1 MTETAV
7 AEAAPSGSRFLRPE
21 RVKEATLLGII
32 ALSVV
37 VFAFLIDGYL
47 SGRFFNRVTTSVV
60 IVTLLAAA
68 QALVIFSRNIDLS
81 VGSIVGVAAYLTGD
95 FLAGTGQG
103 PIVAILVAMV
113 VGAVLGSI
121 NGLLVAYGGVP
132 AIIVTLGTLALFRTL
147 LSIYSEGANV
157 LAGDLPSWV
166 LEFNN
171 VTLFTVA
178 GFEVRLVFVI
188 AVVVVVALQ
197 FALARLRWGRR
208 IYAIGSNPSAAVQAG
223 LPTASLVFWSFVG
236 SGALAGLAGF
246 MFLARAG
253 TISATAG
260 AGLELESVAAA
271 VVGGVSILGG
281 SGTMVGAF
289 LGAVFIDT
297 LKLSLVRVPEVS
309 EFWRDAFLGILILG
323 AVILDTLLRNRF
335 NRRWSAEAR
344 KAMESTGPTAV
355 GYGTGGR
362 GRWDRRCVNGPPSIV
377 GSPYSSSSWLR
388 RSWSTSPCRRSI
400 SVSGTS

>member
-1 MTETAV
+1 
-7 AEAAPSGSRFLRPE
+7 
-21 RVKEATLLGII
+21 
-32 ALSVV
+32 VV
-37 VFAFLIDGYL
+37 VFAFLVNGYL

-60 IVTLLAAA
+60 VVAILAAA

-95 FLAGTGQG
+95 FLGASGQG
-103 PIVAILVAMV
+103 PAVGILVAMA
-113 VGAVLGSI
+113 VGAILGSF

-147 LSIYSEGANV
+147 LSIYSGGANI
-157 LAGDLPSWV
+157 LAGDLPDWV

-178 GFEVRLVFVI
+178 GFDIRLVFVM
-188 AVVVVVALQ
+188 ALVVILALHWS
-197 FALARLRWGRR
+197 FGRLRWGRR
-208 IYAIGSNPSAAVQAG
+208 IYAVGSNPSAAAQAG
-223 LPTASLVFWSFVG
+223 LPTSSLVFWSFVG

-281 SGTMVGAF
+281 SGTMIGAF
-289 LGAVFIDT
+289 LGAVLIDT

-309 EFWRDAFLGILILG
+309 EFWRDAFLGVLILI
-323 AVILDTLLRNRF
+323 AVIVDTILRNRF
-335 NRRWSAEAR
+335 NRRWSAQAR
-344 KAMESTGPTAV
+344 AAMEDTGRTVV
-355 GYGTGGR
+355 GMPHMAGG
-362 GRWDRRCVNGPPSIV
+362 GGAGDA
-377 GSPYSSSSWLR
+377 
-388 RSWSTSPCRRSI
+388 
-400 SVSGTS
+400 

>member
-1 MTETAV
+1 MSV
-7 AEAAPSGSRFLRPE
+7 LVFG
-21 RVKEATLLGII
+21 
-32 ALSVV
+32 ALV
-37 VFAFLIDGYL
+37 DGYL

-60 IVTLLAAA
+60 VVAILAVA

-95 FLAGTGQG
+95 FLGTTGAGPMLGML
-103 PIVAILVAMV
+103 VAIA

-121 NGLLVAYGGVP
+121 NGGLVAYGGVP

-147 LSIYSEGANV
+147 LSIYSGGANI
-157 LAGDLPSWV
+157 LAGDLPAWV

-171 VTLFTVA
+171 VTLFSVG
-178 GFEVRLVFVI
+178 GFEIRLVFVI
-188 AVVVVVALQ
+188 ALVVVIALHWS
-197 FALARLRWGRR
+197 FGRLRWGRR
-208 IYAIGSNPSAAVQAG
+208 IYAIGSNPSAAAQAG
-223 LPTASLVFWSFVG
+223 LPASSLVFWSFVG
-236 SGALAGLAGF
+236 AGALAGLAGF
-246 MFLARAG
+246 MFMARAG

-260 AGLELESVAAA
+260 SGLELESVAAA

-289 LGAVFIDT
+289 LGALLIDT

-323 AVILDTLLRNRF
+323 AVILDITLQKRF

-344 KAMESTGPTAV
+344 RAMEGSTPTGA
-355 GYGTGGR
+355 GMARIAGGGGTA
-362 GRWDRRCVNGPPSIV
+362 DA
-377 GSPYSSSSWLR
+377 
-388 RSWSTSPCRRSI
+388 
-400 SVSGTS
+400 

>member
-1 MTETAV
+1 MSDTATSV
-7 AEAAPSGSRFLRPE
+7 GTGSSRFMSPD
-21 RVKEATLLGII
+21 RVKELSLVGII
-32 ALSVV
+32 VLAVV

-60 IVTLLAAA
+60 VVAILAAA

-95 FLAGTGQG
+95 VLGATGQG
-103 PIVAILVAMV
+103 PVLGMLVAIA
-113 VGAVLGSI
+113 VGGVLGSF
-121 NGLLVAYGGVP
+121 NGVLVAFGGVP

-147 LSIYSEGANV
+147 LSIYSGGANI
-157 LAGDLPSWV
+157 LAGDLPAWV

-171 VTLFTVA
+171 VTLFTVG
-178 GFEVRLVFVI
+178 GFEIRLVFV
-188 AVVVVVALQ
+188 L
-197 FALARLRWGRR
+197 ALAVILALHWAFGRLRWGRR
-208 IYAIGSNPSAAVQAG
+208 IYAVGSNPAAASQAG
-223 LPTASLVFWSFVG
+223 LPASSLVFWSFVG

-281 SGTMVGAF
+281 SGTMVGAL
-289 LGAVFIDT
+289 LGALLIDV

-309 EFWRDAFLGILILG
+309 EFWRDAFLGVLILA
-323 AVILDTLLRNRF
+323 AVIVDTMLRNRF
-335 NRRWSAEAR
+335 NRRWSAQAR
-344 KAMESTGPTAV
+344 AAMEDTGRTVV
-355 GYGTGGR
+355 GMPNLAGG
-362 GRWDRRCVNGPPSIV
+362 GGGADA
-377 GSPYSSSSWLR
+377 
-388 RSWSTSPCRRSI
+388 
-400 SVSGTS
+400 

>member
-1 MTETAV
+1 MTESAAV
-7 AEAAPSGSRFLRPE
+7 ATTRSTRFLRPE
-21 RVKEATLLGII
+21 RVKEATLLAII
-32 ALSVV
+32 ALSVF

-60 IVTLLAAA
+60 VVTLLAAA

-81 VGSIVGVAAYLTGD
+81 VGAIVGVAAYLTGD
-95 FLAGTGQG
+95 FLTATGQG
-103 PIVAILVAMV
+103 PIAAILVATV
-113 VGAVLGSI
+113 VGAVLGSV

-132 AIIVTLGTLALFRTL
+132 AIIVTLGTLALFRTM

-171 VTLFTVA
+171 VTLFTIA
-178 GFEVRLVFVI
+178 GFEVRLVFLI
-188 AVVVVVALQ
+188 AVIIVAGLQ

-208 IYAIGSNPSAAVQAG
+208 IYAIGSNPSAAAQAG

-323 AVILDTLLRNRF
+323 AVILDTVLRNRF

-344 KAMESTGPTAV
+344 KAMEGTGPTAV
-355 GYGTGGR
+355 GMARMAGGGGGTA
-362 GRWDRRCVNGPPSIV
+362 DA
-377 GSPYSSSSWLR
+377 
-388 RSWSTSPCRRSI
+388 
-400 SVSGTS
+400 